1 MHVIIILLWA
11 RHTGMGGLFAPCLR
25 DDIFVNM
32 LYALKGYG
40 EEPTIGCCEMPN
52 RHAAATTTKKE
63 CDEMTSGR

>member
-1 MHVIIILLWA
+1 MHIIILWT

>member
-32 LYALKGYG
+32 LYALKGNG
-40 EEPTIGCCEMPN
+40 EETTIGCCEMPN